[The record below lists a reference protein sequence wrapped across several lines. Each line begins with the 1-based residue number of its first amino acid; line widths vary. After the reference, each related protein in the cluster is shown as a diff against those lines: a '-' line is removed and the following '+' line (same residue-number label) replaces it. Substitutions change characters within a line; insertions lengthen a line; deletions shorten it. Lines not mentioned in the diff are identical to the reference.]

1 MNKFDKWALIINGEL
16 SMSLC
21 ETRECARDFAKSV
34 RRVAALHKQISTV
47 KVVKVEVRIKD

>member
-1 MNKFDKWALIINGEL
+1 MNKFDKWALIINGDL

-34 RRVAALHKQISTV
+34 KRVAALHKQVSTV
-47 KVVKVEVRIKD
+47 KVVKVEIRVKD